1 MLAESRRLRDGRPT
15 AGLGRTLLHL
25 GDAAAAL
32 GDTAEARR
40 HWADAATVCEEAR
53 DADGQAA
60 ADARL
65 VGGFAP
71 AEEPSAYAPAAP
83 PPGDH
88 ADTSTSTPPG

>member
-1 MLAESRRLRDGRPT
+1 SAPGQARQAYEMLAESRRLRDGRAT

-32 GDTAEARR
+32 GDADEARR
-40 HWADAATVCEEAR
+40 HWVDAATVCEEAR

-65 VGGFAP
+65 VGSDAP
-71 AEEPSAYAPAAP
+71 AGEPA
-83 PPGDH
+83 
-88 ADTSTSTPPG
+88 